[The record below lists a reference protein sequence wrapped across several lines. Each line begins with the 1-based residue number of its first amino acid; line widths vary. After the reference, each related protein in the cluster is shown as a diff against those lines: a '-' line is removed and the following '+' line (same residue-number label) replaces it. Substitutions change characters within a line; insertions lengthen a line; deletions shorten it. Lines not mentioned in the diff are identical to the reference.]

1 MRDRM
6 LERDGT
12 IFMQS
17 SWQKIRWHSFWW
29 YSIENLIFKN
39 DVYECK
45 HVLRNLQ
52 MIALNTSILNLSAQ
66 ITTFLLT
73 VKLLQ
78 CNNTIRFSLFEEMK
92 HFELKCRKKIKAI
105 ASQCLVKKRSN
116 RVVGRRLT
124 CELLLKE
131 DWIKKSKDVTRDT
144 PYLIQEKQ
152 TFFLHISVTVQS
164 FHSKLENQNKRFN

>member
-1 MRDRM
+1 MRDET

-17 SWQKIRWHSFWW
+17 SWQKIRWYGFWW
-29 YSIENLIFKN
+29 YNIENLMFKN

-45 HVLRNLQ
+45 DVLRNLQ
-52 MIALNTSILNLSAQ
+52 MIALNTSILTLSAQ

-78 CNNTIRFSLFEEMK
+78 SNNTILFSLFKEMK

-105 ASQCLVKKRSN
+105 TS
-116 RVVGRRLT
+116 
-124 CELLLKE
+124 
-131 DWIKKSKDVTRDT
+131 
-144 PYLIQEKQ
+144 
-152 TFFLHISVTVQS
+152 
-164 FHSKLENQNKRFN
+164 